1 MPTCLKNNIFKTISN
16 ALALL
21 IVLTFSSCFSNKTE
35 ELQAVEDEQE
45 RPSLI
50 VRDLHTIVTDSGF
63 IKYDFETSDLAQY
76 DNVDEPY
83 INFPKGLTFKMYSD
97 EGRNLKTTI
106 KCNNAK
112 FYKTQNLWELNNDV
126 EARTGKGDLLNSEQL
141 FWNTKEHRIYS
152 DKFVR
157 ISTKNQ
163 VITGYGFESDE
174 KMSKY
179 EIKNP
184 GGEIEIPNVQRN
196 TTD

>member
-1 MPTCLKNNIFKTISN
+1 MPTRLNSTIKTISN

-35 ELQAVEDEQE
+35 ELQAVENEQE
-45 RPSLI
+45 RPSLT
-50 VRDLHTIVTDSGF
+50 VHDLHTVVTDSGF
-63 IKYDFETSDLAQY
+63 IKYDFETSDLMQY

-83 INFPKGLTFKMYSD
+83 INFPKGLTFKMFSD
-97 EGRNLKTTI
+97 KGKNMKTTI

-112 FYKTQNLWELNNDV
+112 FYKSKNIWELNNDV
-126 EARTGKGDLLNSEQL
+126 EARTGKGDVLNSEQL

-163 VITGYGFESDE
+163 IITGYGFESDE

-196 TTD
+196 TD